1 MKKYM
6 IAGLLLATT
15 STAAFAQDTKHFDG
29 GYLGGEIGYQDSG
42 DGLNGVYYGATAGF
56 RKQTD
61 GGLVYGLE
69 GNLGKADVDIAGINN
84 IIDTQWSALG
94 TVGWVFGN
102 ENRDMF
108 SLGAG
113 YVNIKVSALGQSETG
128 DGIASFAGYERAIG
142 DNFSFRLRVTSYD
155 AFETVI
161 GTAGFGFRF

>member
-1 MKKYM
+1 MKKY
-6 IAGLLLATT
+6 LLASVALAAFSTT
-15 STAAFAQDTKHFDG
+15 AFAQDEKHFDG

-69 GNLGKADVDIAGINN
+69 GNFGKADVDVGGVSN
-84 IIDTQWSALG
+84 IIDNQWSALG

-113 YVNIKVSALGQSETG
+113 YVNVKVSALGQSATG
-128 DGIASFAGYERAIG
+128 DGVASFAGYERAIG
-142 DNFSFRLRVTSYD
+142 DNLSFRLRVTSYD
-155 AFETVI
+155 AFDTFI
-161 GTAGFGFRF
+161 GSAGFGFRF